1 MFSTR
6 SDAIKPTFKKINL
19 AAVYWSQELRSK
31 ERWDQTPEEAPGS
44 ESLPGPG
51 QKLAG

>member
-19 AAVYWSQELRSK
+19 AAVYWSQELG
-31 ERWDQTPEEAPGS
+31 EQGEMGPDPGG
-44 ESLPGPG
+44 GPG
-51 QKLAG
+51 Q